1 MISQEDVSSGGVYSR
16 LLVVTQAFQLTA
28 IIIGGILTDTPA
40 VLISQSGL
48 EPTSISAAS
57 RSRWSRLG
65 WDVLQSR
72 RPPEGSRHQ
81 R

>member
-1 MISQEDVSSGGVYSR
+1 MISQQDVSSGGFYSR
-16 LLVVTQAFQLTA
+16 LLVIAHTFSLTA
-28 IIIGGILTDTPA
+28 IIIGGILTDTSA

-48 EPTSISAAS
+48 EPTSISTTS
-57 RSRWSRLG
+57 RSRWSRRG

-72 RPPEGSRHQ
+72 RPPKGSQHQ